1 MGLFGGFKAK
11 FSKDSVAKNES
22 KNNKKNDVVCL
33 GYRVFSEFDTQQQ
46 PHESSRAIKPP
57 SPVRNHTS
65 VNLNESTTNVKTSS
79 LEHQSPVIAKPKVK
93 KNLKKTSTETETSNV
108 IANGIVTSEF
118 IEVEPKT
125 EVKANKH
132 NDAEYIEG
140 KTSTFNPPT
149 TNTLHHKNKVVK
161 KTAPKSIL
169 KAKSSSKLRDYNST
183 ESENHLGSLD
193 NINNIGLK
201 ADNAIVDRRDRST
214 SNETLST
221 ESIKYSKSTR
231 TTSGS
236 FVSQVST
243 QIQKSGSTY
252 TNDGASISTSV
263 SQAKVDVSQTRGIG
277 NTSNVAASLFFAD
290 DDDDDYEDNDGANRR
305 SVEC

>member
-1 MGLFGGFKAK
+1 M
-11 FSKDSVAKNES
+11 
-22 KNNKKNDVVCL
+22 
-33 GYRVFSEFDTQQQ
+33 
-46 PHESSRAIKPP
+46 AIKPP

-93 KNLKKTSTETETSNV
+93 KNLKKTSTETETSNG

-132 NDAEYIEG
+132 NDAAYIEG
-140 KTSTFNPPT
+140 KTNTFNPAT
-149 TNTLHHKNKVVK
+149 TNILHHKNKVVK

-169 KAKSSSKLRDYNST
+169 KAKSSPKLRDYNST

-201 ADNAIVDRRDRST
+201 ADNAIVDRRDRPT
-214 SNETLST
+214 SNETLSA

-252 TNDGASISTSV
+252 TNDGVSISTSV